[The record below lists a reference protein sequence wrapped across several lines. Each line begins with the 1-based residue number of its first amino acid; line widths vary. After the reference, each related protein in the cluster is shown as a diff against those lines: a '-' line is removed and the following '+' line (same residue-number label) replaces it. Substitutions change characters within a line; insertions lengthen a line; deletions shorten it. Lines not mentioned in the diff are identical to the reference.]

1 MCDMK
6 KIDFLIN
13 ASEEQKAYLQ
23 SALMYSPICWK
34 DGRFKFDR
42 EPCGKDCYT
51 CTYKL
56 VPDKSDKEYFS
67 CMWARYIFDCDNGR
81 LNINSDAGDY
91 SYGWGHND
99 HEDFMHL
106 MSRVNAG
113 YLLNKISDR
122 TVFDIDKSKAR
133 TVSKVQKY
141 GIDYFGI
148 KDQKQLESI
157 VEEINDIDDG
167 VSEETFLREVGN
179 IVPKIDWKS
188 IEIVK
193 EYPCGATTV
202 VDLFIKYL
210 QPKIREEFY
219 QQN

>member
-1 MCDMK
+1 MIMNIE
-6 KIDFLIN
+6 KINPRVI
-13 ASEEQKAYLQ
+13 
-23 SALMYSPICWK
+23 
-34 DGRFKFDR
+34 
-42 EPCGKDCYT
+42 
-51 CTYKL
+51 TYKL

-122 TVFDIDKSKAR
+122 TVFDIDKSKAH
-133 TVSKVQKY
+133 TVSNVQKY

-167 VSEETFLREVGN
+167 VSEETFLREVDN
-179 IVPKIDWKS
+179 IVPKIDWES

>member
-1 MCDMK
+1 MK
-6 KIDFLIN
+6 IEKINPKVI
-13 ASEEQKAYLQ
+13 
-23 SALMYSPICWK
+23 
-34 DGRFKFDR
+34 
-42 EPCGKDCYT
+42 
-51 CTYKL
+51 TYKL
-56 VPDKSDKEYFS
+56 VPDRGDSEYFS

-106 MSRVNAG
+106 MSRVDSG

-122 TVFDIDKSKAR
+122 TVFNIDKSKAH
-133 TVSKVQKY
+133 TVTNVQKY

-167 VSEETFLREVGN
+167 ASEETFLREVDN
-179 IVPKIDWKS
+179 IVPKIDWDS

-193 EYPCGATTV
+193 EYPCGAVAV
-202 VDLFIKYL
+202 VNLFIKYL
-210 QPKIREEFY
+210 QPKIKEEFC